1 LRFVEGITDEGL
13 VGLVKKC
20 GQSLVSLAV
29 ATCVWLTDASLHAVG
44 SHCPNLEILSLES
57 DRIQNGGVISV
68 AKGCRLLKT
77 LKLQCVGASDEA
89 LDAIGSFCLLLEI
102 LSLSNFERFTDRYLC
117 NCILYPD
124 VICIVAIFLA
134 ILCAEIQEGRTLIS
148 IRISQ
153 NNVEVLCNQCQ

>member
-13 VGLVKKC
+13 VGLVKNC

-102 LSLSNFERFTDRYLC
+102 LSLSNFGPRCHWFVLFAFRNL
-117 NCILYPD
+117 
-124 VICIVAIFLA
+124 VAQQLRA
-134 ILCAEIQEGRTLIS
+134 IYGQ
-148 IRISQ
+148 
-153 NNVEVLCNQCQ
+153 VLV